1 MVKIKKSCVIIAIVA
16 MFFVMFSNIYAKDLN
31 IYEDGDVNSLFS
43 GSRVTF
49 NLITKAYKPSEL
61 PKNWSEYTSAS
72 LPYDWKSYSTAGI
85 IFQKG
90 KKTKYLEVSEVTTEQ
105 KADFPYTLKLCA
117 SNSLTDKEDAK
128 NVNSDVCQYFY
139 IGAGSSNKPDDYVT
153 NVSTKSY
160 LIGKNGLRIAH
171 KLYASIYDMRLV
183 GISDEIIQEL
193 KKDNYFTLSEDGN
206 YYKVYFSIITTFKP
220 RVKDKNNCFKQNAET
235 ASQALYNTWF
245 DWMSDKTRGLDVNDP
260 SSAIYNLYDNILWI
274 KKDKVDSGKAT
285 VNTHFIENG
294 NEVGSYSREI
304 SISGSTNVL
313 EKPGKDVVEKL
324 KDDNDYDKFIYTK
337 YKIDNGSELTGDTL
351 KASDLKDKS
360 TIDVYF
366 ERTRVKIDYQYN
378 GSIKYTKTGIYSG
391 GSVSIS
397 RNDNNGAK
405 LDNNYYYAADISPSS
420 AGSIS
425 QSSDDVF
432 ANITNNNNS
441 GNIIVVTFKYYHYK
455 VTGNGN
461 LRYHYIHSNGSEE
474 IISSNMDFD
483 LKKGESAKLNINK
496 LVLHGDWFLNGTVY
510 FGHLGGTISG
520 AKVSVNSKGYGSSW
534 SYGISDRSSFDL
546 EITPNDVN
554 SEIVIDIYYSLR
566 VFDVQLVNAS
576 EQLIKGLRV
585 IFTRSSFG
593 SSFTADFLK
602 DKDLSKPFKVSGFKE
617 KFTFLGS
624 KYTTRTD
631 YSTANASIPSV
642 RYTNNRSVTVDAMSA
657 PSVLSNGGDYS
668 IIRFKF
674 NIIPNS
680 KVYVRHLV
688 KTSEKTDIKDGSGNY
703 YLLLNELKND
713 TQRVRHDL
721 DYYDIN
727 VGKGNISIT
736 DASEHFYEL
745 LNSTNTSSNYSEC
758 YEIEPSDTLHV
769 ERSNTIYMDNVRYKY
784 EGAYV
789 YKDSNSAFKVA
800 MQNNTSYDIKGKTT
814 YIDFIY
820 NGVNGDC
827 IDDCDPVPPDCVGPD
842 CDNIEKTPDP
852 VVPNIEITPKNEKG
866 EDISGSSTSKNED
879 CNVVYVP
886 VTEYLDSYLKTSMT
900 YPYTLVYTPETVNKD
915 TGAITYK
922 IKKYDAYELQSA
934 HIENSSSEEARY
946 ITNDRD
952 GVISPNS
959 GENYKFSITGI
970 SKASSTVS
978 TLKSVN
984 PQNDNSIS
992 SAIASIIEY
1001 TSESNFNNRTQQV
1014 KENKFNGVRTP
1025 QGVATYNI
1033 NGIIGENVD
1042 KTIKTVA
1049 SKSDTNTKVNVYTPL
1064 ALEEPTIEMTSYVD
1078 HSVDN
1083 SDSVVIQK
1091 NAEFTLIP
1099 KLNESYKGDV
1109 YNDKINMKNYLQ
1121 NYWVIFDFKVN
1132 QVVVYNADGSVY
1144 KGSDIKDSYDKNEE
1158 IYVPA
1163 GGKIKAREAS
1173 GTSGL
1178 SVIGNLKVIASTKNA
1193 SSNLISTVITNNP
1206 KLKADTS
1213 VSGLLTLIARK
1224 SIAKIATFCDEKSN
1238 TQEPT
1243 HIVKVDTDNDGKEDT
1258 KKNILYHDDESNQKE
1273 MKSDSKYFV
1282 QNSTTATNIDRIYD
1296 FEITDCLDVNFKNVF
1311 RKTSDGNVNDST
1323 GIRYFSGIKRQII
1336 NQDGSAQ
1343 GVNII
1348 ENRAMSVLNK
1358 VSTKTILP
1366 LGPVK
1371 HTDSTYLQAPKLG
1384 YRFSFDLKTAGAY
1397 APVTVT
1403 EKKDKDGN
1411 VISKEKVAN
1420 ENETREVIITPSY
1433 YYISKDGSTFK
1444 NNIIL
1449 YYKNSSGKYVPFDAS
1464 NYSISFKPS
1473 DGYRSL
1479 DTMYAEDTTL
1489 LSEKLEK
1496 MVISKEFTLSSNMMT
1511 FHNVDV
1517 SYIQT
1522 WYGEFKLPNSTIVVE
1537 KGGNINNPLTNG
1549 YIGVKFDIKCKTTLK
1564 TAGNAGKT
1572 VTISYNQN
1580 DRDKDKSI
1588 IPNTTQWDYEGYL
1601 GIQSG
1606 KELEGTLRIQLE
1618 NGIWNINKDRYND
1631 IRGTVILYDTD
1642 NRAAEDFD

>member
-16 MFFVMFSNIYAKDLN
+16 MLFVMFSNIYAKDLN
-31 IYEDGDVNSLFS
+31 IYEDGDIDSNFS
-43 GSRVTF
+43 GDANIKVSFKLRVKRWQGATNTGGYTKEVTSYPPDSLKYHTYGVIFSTSPTTNYTGGRNIVSEGDNGNNYF
-49 NLITKAYKPSEL
+49 NAVSASGVGTK
-61 PKNWSEYTSAS
+61 EYT
-72 LPYDWKSYSTAGI
+72 
-85 IFQKG
+85 
-90 KKTKYLEVSEVTTEQ
+90 
-105 KADFPYTLKLCA
+105 
-117 SNSLTDKEDAK
+117 
-128 NVNSDVCQYFY
+128 
-139 IGAGSSNKPDDYVT
+139 IGASGLSMYH
-153 NVSTKSY
+153 NVD
-160 LIGKNGLRIAH
+160 N
-171 KLYASIYDMRLV
+171 IYDTRLV
-183 GISDEIIQEL
+183 GISQEIINQL
-193 KKDNYFTLSEDGN
+193 KDAGFFTLTKTVNGVN
-206 YYKVYFSIITTFKP
+206 YKGVYVSVATTF
-220 RVKDKNNCFKQNAET
+220 RVGGNAVAAKDGYTAMTYSITNGMTWGGTTNGFKTSGEE
-235 ASQALYNTWF
+235 
-245 DWMSDKTRGLDVNDP
+245 VP
-260 SSAIYNLYDNILWI
+260 SKCIFNLYDNILWI
-274 KKDKVDSGKAT
+274 KEEKINPGKAT

-405 LDNNYYYAADISPSS
+405 LDNNYYYAADISPNS

-432 ANITNNNNS
+432 ANITNNNNN

-483 LKKGESAKLNINK
+483 LKEGESAKLNINK

-534 SYGISDRSSFDL
+534 SYGISNRSSFDL

-866 EDISGSSTSKNED
+866 EDISGSSTSK
-879 CNVVYVP
+879 
-886 VTEYLDSYLKTSMT
+886 M
-900 YPYTLVYTPETVNKD
+900 
-915 TGAITYK
+915 K
-922 IKKYDAYELQSA
+922 I
-934 HIENSSSEEARY
+934 
-946 ITNDRD
+946 
-952 GVISPNS
+952 V
-959 GENYKFSITGI
+959 
-970 SKASSTVS
+970 
-978 TLKSVN
+978 
-984 PQNDNSIS
+984 
-992 SAIASIIEY
+992 
-1001 TSESNFNNRTQQV
+1001 
-1014 KENKFNGVRTP
+1014 
-1025 QGVATYNI
+1025 
-1033 NGIIGENVD
+1033 
-1042 KTIKTVA
+1042 
-1049 SKSDTNTKVNVYTPL
+1049 
-1064 ALEEPTIEMTSYVD
+1064 M
-1078 HSVDN
+1078 
-1083 SDSVVIQK
+1083 
-1091 NAEFTLIP
+1091 
-1099 KLNESYKGDV
+1099 
-1109 YNDKINMKNYLQ
+1109 
-1121 NYWVIFDFKVN
+1121 
-1132 QVVVYNADGSVY
+1132 
-1144 KGSDIKDSYDKNEE
+1144 
-1158 IYVPA
+1158 
-1163 GGKIKAREAS
+1163 
-1173 GTSGL
+1173 
-1178 SVIGNLKVIASTKNA
+1178 
-1193 SSNLISTVITNNP
+1193 
-1206 KLKADTS
+1206 
-1213 VSGLLTLIARK
+1213 
-1224 SIAKIATFCDEKSN
+1224 
-1238 TQEPT
+1238 
-1243 HIVKVDTDNDGKEDT
+1243 
-1258 KKNILYHDDESNQKE
+1258 
-1273 MKSDSKYFV
+1273 
-1282 QNSTTATNIDRIYD
+1282 
-1296 FEITDCLDVNFKNVF
+1296 
-1311 RKTSDGNVNDST
+1311 
-1323 GIRYFSGIKRQII
+1323 
-1336 NQDGSAQ
+1336 
-1343 GVNII
+1343 
-1348 ENRAMSVLNK
+1348 
-1358 VSTKTILP
+1358 
-1366 LGPVK
+1366 
-1371 HTDSTYLQAPKLG
+1371 
-1384 YRFSFDLKTAGAY
+1384 
-1397 APVTVT
+1397 
-1403 EKKDKDGN
+1403 
-1411 VISKEKVAN
+1411 
-1420 ENETREVIITPSY
+1420 
-1433 YYISKDGSTFK
+1433 
-1444 NNIIL
+1444 
-1449 YYKNSSGKYVPFDAS
+1449 
-1464 NYSISFKPS
+1464 
-1473 DGYRSL
+1473 
-1479 DTMYAEDTTL
+1479 
-1489 LSEKLEK
+1489 
-1496 MVISKEFTLSSNMMT
+1496 
-1511 FHNVDV
+1511 
-1517 SYIQT
+1517 
-1522 WYGEFKLPNSTIVVE
+1522 
-1537 KGGNINNPLTNG
+1537 
-1549 YIGVKFDIKCKTTLK
+1549 
-1564 TAGNAGKT
+1564 
-1572 VTISYNQN
+1572 
-1580 DRDKDKSI
+1580 
-1588 IPNTTQWDYEGYL
+1588 
-1601 GIQSG
+1601 
-1606 KELEGTLRIQLE
+1606 
-1618 NGIWNINKDRYND
+1618 
-1631 IRGTVILYDTD
+1631 
-1642 NRAAEDFD
+1642 

>member
-16 MFFVMFSNIYAKDLN
+16 MLFVMFSNIYAKDLN
-31 IYEDGDVNSLFS
+31 IYEDGDIDSNFS
-43 GSRVTF
+43 GDANIKVSFKLRVKRWQGATNTGGYTKEVTSYPPDSQRYHTYGVIFSTSPTTNYTGGRNIVSEGDNGNNYF
-49 NLITKAYKPSEL
+49 NAVSASGVGTK
-61 PKNWSEYTSAS
+61 EYT
-72 LPYDWKSYSTAGI
+72 
-85 IFQKG
+85 
-90 KKTKYLEVSEVTTEQ
+90 
-105 KADFPYTLKLCA
+105 
-117 SNSLTDKEDAK
+117 
-128 NVNSDVCQYFY
+128 
-139 IGAGSSNKPDDYVT
+139 IGASGLSMYH
-153 NVSTKSY
+153 NVD
-160 LIGKNGLRIAH
+160 N
-171 KLYASIYDMRLV
+171 IYDTRLV
-183 GISDEIIQEL
+183 GISQEIINQL
-193 KKDNYFTLSEDGN
+193 KDAGFFTLTKTVNGVN
-206 YYKVYFSIITTFKP
+206 YKGVYVSVATTF
-220 RVKDKNNCFKQNAET
+220 RVGGNAVAAKDGYTAMTYSITNGMTWGGTTNGFKTSGEE
-235 ASQALYNTWF
+235 
-245 DWMSDKTRGLDVNDP
+245 VP
-260 SSAIYNLYDNILWI
+260 SKCIFNLYDNILWI
-274 KKDKVDSGKAT
+274 KEEKINPGKAT

-405 LDNNYYYAADISPSS
+405 LDNNYYYAADISPNS

-432 ANITNNNNS
+432 ANITNNNNN

-483 LKKGESAKLNINK
+483 LKEGESAKLNINK

-534 SYGISDRSSFDL
+534 SYGISNRSSFDL

-934 HIENSSSEEARY
+934 HIENSSSE
-946 ITNDRD
+946 
-952 GVISPNS
+952 
-959 GENYKFSITGI
+959 
-970 SKASSTVS
+970 
-978 TLKSVN
+978 
-984 PQNDNSIS
+984 
-992 SAIASIIEY
+992 
-1001 TSESNFNNRTQQV
+1001 
-1014 KENKFNGVRTP
+1014 
-1025 QGVATYNI
+1025 
-1033 NGIIGENVD
+1033 
-1042 KTIKTVA
+1042 
-1049 SKSDTNTKVNVYTPL
+1049 
-1064 ALEEPTIEMTSYVD
+1064 
-1078 HSVDN
+1078 
-1083 SDSVVIQK
+1083 
-1091 NAEFTLIP
+1091 
-1099 KLNESYKGDV
+1099 
-1109 YNDKINMKNYLQ
+1109 
-1121 NYWVIFDFKVN
+1121 
-1132 QVVVYNADGSVY
+1132 
-1144 KGSDIKDSYDKNEE
+1144 
-1158 IYVPA
+1158 
-1163 GGKIKAREAS
+1163 
-1173 GTSGL
+1173 
-1178 SVIGNLKVIASTKNA
+1178 
-1193 SSNLISTVITNNP
+1193 
-1206 KLKADTS
+1206 
-1213 VSGLLTLIARK
+1213 
-1224 SIAKIATFCDEKSN
+1224 
-1238 TQEPT
+1238 
-1243 HIVKVDTDNDGKEDT
+1243 
-1258 KKNILYHDDESNQKE
+1258 
-1273 MKSDSKYFV
+1273 
-1282 QNSTTATNIDRIYD
+1282 
-1296 FEITDCLDVNFKNVF
+1296 
-1311 RKTSDGNVNDST
+1311 
-1323 GIRYFSGIKRQII
+1323 
-1336 NQDGSAQ
+1336 
-1343 GVNII
+1343 
-1348 ENRAMSVLNK
+1348 
-1358 VSTKTILP
+1358 
-1366 LGPVK
+1366 
-1371 HTDSTYLQAPKLG
+1371 
-1384 YRFSFDLKTAGAY
+1384 
-1397 APVTVT
+1397 
-1403 EKKDKDGN
+1403 
-1411 VISKEKVAN
+1411 
-1420 ENETREVIITPSY
+1420 
-1433 YYISKDGSTFK
+1433 
-1444 NNIIL
+1444 
-1449 YYKNSSGKYVPFDAS
+1449 
-1464 NYSISFKPS
+1464 
-1473 DGYRSL
+1473 
-1479 DTMYAEDTTL
+1479 
-1489 LSEKLEK
+1489 
-1496 MVISKEFTLSSNMMT
+1496 
-1511 FHNVDV
+1511 
-1517 SYIQT
+1517 
-1522 WYGEFKLPNSTIVVE
+1522 
-1537 KGGNINNPLTNG
+1537 
-1549 YIGVKFDIKCKTTLK
+1549 
-1564 TAGNAGKT
+1564 
-1572 VTISYNQN
+1572 
-1580 DRDKDKSI
+1580 
-1588 IPNTTQWDYEGYL
+1588 
-1601 GIQSG
+1601 
-1606 KELEGTLRIQLE
+1606 
-1618 NGIWNINKDRYND
+1618 
-1631 IRGTVILYDTD
+1631 
-1642 NRAAEDFD
+1642 

>member
-31 IYEDGDVNSLFS
+31 IYEDGDIDSNFSGDSNIKVSFKIKVKQFDRAPNTDGYVQINKSYPPTSESYETYGLVFSKSPTTKYEKVDKIPANINDSLYDYGVYNGVRKGLYIINSLKDD
-43 GSRVTF
+43 GGDNVY
-49 NLITKAYKPSEL
+49 KATGEA
-61 PKNWSEYTSAS
+61 T
-72 LPYDWKSYSTAGI
+72 G
-85 IFQKG
+85 
-90 KKTKYLEVSEVTTEQ
+90 
-105 KADFPYTLKLCA
+105 
-117 SNSLTDKEDAK
+117 
-128 NVNSDVCQYFY
+128 
-139 IGAGSSNKPDDYVT
+139 
-153 NVSTKSY
+153 VSTKEY
-160 LIGKNGLRIAH
+160 AIGENGLKMYHFANGTYDTRLIGISQDMINQLK
-171 KLYASIYDMRLV
+171 ASGM
-183 GISDEIIQEL
+183 
-193 KKDNYFTLSEDGN
+193 FTLEKTVEGQK
-206 YYKVYFSIITTFKP
+206 YKGVYVSVITTF
-220 RVKDKNNCFKQNAET
+220 RVNGTTCEARNGYT
-235 ASQALYNTWF
+235 AMWNTMLTDMTWNGN
-245 DWMSDKTRGLDVNDP
+245 TNGYDVNGGKD
-260 SSAIYNLYDNILWI
+260 SSKCIFNLYDNILWI
-274 KKDKVDSGKAT
+274 KEEKINPGKAT

-378 GSIKYTKTGIYSG
+378 GSIKYAKTGIYSG

-432 ANITNNNNS
+432 ANITNNNNN

-520 AKVSVNSKGYGSSW
+520 AKVSVNSKEYGSSW
-534 SYGISDRSSFDL
+534 SYGISNRSSFDL

-602 DKDLSKPFKVSGFKE
+602 DKDLSKPFKVSGIKE

-624 KYTTRTD
+624 KYTTRTN

-642 RYTNNRSVTVDAMSA
+642 RYTSNRSVTVDAMSA

-727 VGKGNISIT
+727 IGKGNISIT

-789 YKDSNSAFKVA
+789 YKDSTSAFKVA

-970 SKASSTVS
+970 SKAASTVS

-1033 NGIIGENVD
+1033 NGIIGENEG

-1243 HIVKVDTDNDGKEDT
+1243 HVVKVDTDNDGKEDT
-1258 KKNILYHDDESNQKE
+1258 KKNILYRDDESNQKE

-1348 ENRAMSVLNK
+1348 ENRAVSVLNK

-1433 YYISKDGSTFK
+1433 YYISKDGNTFK
-1444 NNIIL
+1444 NNVTL
-1449 YYKNSSGKYVPFDAS
+1449 YYKNSSGKYVPFDTS

-1564 TAGNAGKT
+1564 SSGKT

-1580 DRDKDKSI
+1580 DRNKDKSI

>member
-31 IYEDGDVNSLFS
+31 IYEDGEIDSNFS
-43 GSRVTF
+43 GDANIKVSFKLRVKRWQGATNTGGYTKEVTSYPPDSLRYHTYGVIFSTSPTTNYTEGRNIVSEGDNGNNYF
-49 NLITKAYKPSEL
+49 NAVSASGVGTK
-61 PKNWSEYTSAS
+61 EYT
-72 LPYDWKSYSTAGI
+72 
-85 IFQKG
+85 
-90 KKTKYLEVSEVTTEQ
+90 
-105 KADFPYTLKLCA
+105 
-117 SNSLTDKEDAK
+117 
-128 NVNSDVCQYFY
+128 
-139 IGAGSSNKPDDYVT
+139 IGASGLSMYHNVDDT
-153 NVSTKSY
+153 
-160 LIGKNGLRIAH
+160 
-171 KLYASIYDMRLV
+171 YDTRLV
-183 GISDEIIQEL
+183 GISQDIINQL
-193 KKDNYFTLSEDGN
+193 KDAGFFTLTKTVDGVN
-206 YYKVYFSIITTFKP
+206 YKGVYVSVATTF
-220 RVKDKNNCFKQNAET
+220 RVGGNAVAAKDGYTAMTYSITNGMTWGGTTNGFKTSGEE
-235 ASQALYNTWF
+235 
-245 DWMSDKTRGLDVNDP
+245 VP
-260 SSAIYNLYDNILWI
+260 SKCVFNLYDNILWI
-274 KKDKVDSGKAT
+274 KEEKINPGKAT

-351 KASDLKDKS
+351 NSGDLKDKS

-378 GSIKYTKTGIYSG
+378 GSIKYTKTRIYSG
-391 GSVSIS
+391 RSVSIS
-397 RNDNNGAK
+397 RNDNNGAD
-405 LDNNYYYAADISPSS
+405 LDNNYYYAADISPNS

-432 ANITNNNNS
+432 ANITNNNNN
-441 GNIIVVTFKYYHYK
+441 GNIIVVTFKY
-455 VTGNGN
+455 
-461 LRYHYIHSNGSEE
+461 YHYIHSNGSEE

-483 LKKGESAKLNINK
+483 LKEGESAKLNINK

-520 AKVSVNSKGYGSSW
+520 AKVSVNSKEYGSSW
-534 SYGISDRSSFDL
+534 SYGISNRSSFDL

-602 DKDLSKPFKVSGFKE
+602 DKDLSKPFKVSGIKE

-624 KYTTRTD
+624 KYTTRTN

-642 RYTNNRSVTVDAMSA
+642 RYTSNRSVTVDAMSA

-688 KTSEKTDIKDGSGNY
+688 KTNEKTGIKDGSGNY

-727 VGKGNISIT
+727 IGKGNIYIT

-827 IDDCDPVPPDCVGPD
+827 IDDCDPVPPDCVGPN

-1193 SSNLISTVITNNP
+1193 SSNLISTVMTNNP

-1258 KKNILYHDDESNQKE
+1258 KKNILYRDDESNQKE

-1449 YYKNSSGKYVPFDAS
+1449 YYKNSSGKYVPFDTS

-1522 WYGEFKLPNSTIVVE
+1522 WYGEFKLPNSTIVIE

-1564 TAGNAGKT
+1564 SAGNAGKT

>member
-31 IYEDGDVNSLFS
+31 IYEDGDIDSNFS
-43 GSRVTF
+43 GNSNIKVSFKLRVKRWEGAKNTGGYTEEVTSYPPDSLKYHTYGVIFSTSPTTNYTEGRNIVSEGDNGNNYF
-49 NLITKAYKPSEL
+49 NAVSASGVGTK
-61 PKNWSEYTSAS
+61 EYT
-72 LPYDWKSYSTAGI
+72 
-85 IFQKG
+85 
-90 KKTKYLEVSEVTTEQ
+90 
-105 KADFPYTLKLCA
+105 
-117 SNSLTDKEDAK
+117 
-128 NVNSDVCQYFY
+128 
-139 IGAGSSNKPDDYVT
+139 IGASGLSMYH
-153 NVSTKSY
+153 NVD
-160 LIGKNGLRIAH
+160 N
-171 KLYASIYDMRLV
+171 IYDTRLV
-183 GISDEIIQEL
+183 GISQDIINQL
-193 KKDNYFTLSEDGN
+193 KDAGFFTLTKTVNGVN
-206 YYKVYFSIITTFKP
+206 YKGVYVSVATTF
-220 RVKDKNNCFKQNAET
+220 RVGGNAVAAKDGYTAMTYSITNGMTWGGTTNGFKTSGEE
-235 ASQALYNTWF
+235 
-245 DWMSDKTRGLDVNDP
+245 VP
-260 SSAIYNLYDNILWI
+260 SKCIFNLYDNILWI
-274 KKDKVDSGKAT
+274 KEEKINPGKAT

-432 ANITNNNNS
+432 ANITNNNNN

-483 LKKGESAKLNINK
+483 LKEGESAKLNINK
-496 LVLHGDWFLNGTVY
+496 LVLHGDWFLNGAVY

-534 SYGISDRSSFDL
+534 SYGISNRSSFDL

-789 YKDSNSAFKVA
+789 YKDSTSAFKVA

-1258 KKNILYHDDESNQKE
+1258 KKNILYRDDESNQKE

-1449 YYKNSSGKYVPFDAS
+1449 YYKNSSGKYVPFDTS

-1564 TAGNAGKT
+1564 SAGNAGKT